1 MKNWKAL
8 CLVVSLATFALTGC
22 DKGQKAPQAPAA
34 EDQGPAQVTTGE
46 EVEKALVDGCE
57 GSGDFLAPFNSGDFK
72 TANGRASCAFN
83 DSVKANPDKPDT
95 KAALIAFLSR
105 FALAFES
112 PELEFL
118 LLQKVPTNTLFG
130 PSGNPSG
137 LDPILDGL
145 TGNLDGW
152 PMILHYLK
160 KQMDAGHTPNDVVGK
175 VFEFIDRNFGDW
187 HVLAKAM
194 SRDPG
199 FLEAEISGAFVGKPS
214 ETFKVNFS
222 DASAAD
228 FYITLGRAVSKVFS
242 HYDMGVSSAAG
253 LADVNALAA
262 DLNAEAKFLSLKA
275 DGDASN
281 AGPYLDSLFTAMI
294 QAAANFKVKPG
305 IIAGSGDSYPKQL
318 DDALIASQ
326 LKESLKGRMVWL
338 AASDYSF
345 AIDLKKMLAD
355 LPDAKTISLPAV
367 KVVGGNS
374 IELNED
380 FLKQFI
386 SGFSILKE

>member
-22 DKGQKAPQAPAA
+22 DKGQKAPQAPEA
-34 EDQGPAQVTTGE
+34 ESPAQVTTGE

-57 GSGDFLAPFNSGDFK
+57 GSGDFMAPFTSGDFK

-83 DSVKANPDKPDT
+83 DSVKANPEKPDT

-118 LLQKVPTNTLFG
+118 LLQKVPANTLFG
-130 PSGNPSG
+130 PSGNPSS

-160 KQMDAGHTPNDVVGK
+160 KQMDAGHTPNDVIGK
-175 VFEFIDRNFGDW
+175 AFEFIDRNFGDW

-199 FLEAEISGAFVGKPS
+199 FLEAEIPGVFLARPA
-214 ETFKVNFS
+214 ETFKANFS

-228 FYITLGRAVSKVFS
+228 FYITLGRAVAKVFS

-262 DLNAEAKFLSLKA
+262 DLNADAKFLSLKA

-281 AGPYLDSLFTAMI
+281 AAPYLDSLFTAMI

-326 LKESLKGRMVWL
+326 LKESLKGRMVWM

-345 AIDLKKMLAD
+345 AIDLKKMLRD

-386 SGFSILKE
+386 SGFSIIKE